1 MSKQRDHSPSW
12 KIVGQGERPTKR
24 VGIYAR
30 VDDAQGLEL
39 SEVPVDYLGYPVP
52 IPVHD
57 NAFRLLAIP
66 CNLVF
71 LMMK

>member
-1 MSKQRDHSPSW
+1 MSKQRDHTPSW

-39 SEVPVDYLGYPVP
+39 SGSP
-52 IPVHD
+52 
-57 NAFRLLAIP
+57 NRLSWLPSAYSGT
-66 CNLVF
+66 
-71 LMMK
+71 